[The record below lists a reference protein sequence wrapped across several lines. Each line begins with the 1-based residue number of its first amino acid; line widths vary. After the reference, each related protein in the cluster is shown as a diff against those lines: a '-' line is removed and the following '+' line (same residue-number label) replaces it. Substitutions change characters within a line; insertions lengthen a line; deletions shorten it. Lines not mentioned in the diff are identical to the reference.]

1 MRAFALF
8 AVALRSIAL
17 FFALLRFALFAVVF
31 VSRLLGLLFERI
43 FEFIESFRR
52 CRRSSLARVLPVL
65 FARLPVLFARVLPVL
80 FARVLPVLFSR
91 VLPVLFARLS
101 RFSGILRFAFGSLE
115 LLGRLFERLLI
126 FFRQFIV
133 AKLLL
138 EIVDEVFVL
147 LQCFFELRIGRVDV
161 FGQVA
166 KHARQLFELFLVFRI
181 GAIEQIAQYIGGFVV
196 VVLFERLGDIAR
208 FGVFFHLR
216 ERFDGIANRF
226 IDRLLLFARQHFFCL
241 IFELLFECCQTPFVL
256 IGCQFPRIV
265 VG

>member
-17 FFALLRFALFAVVF
+17 FFALFAVVF

-80 FARVLPVLFSR
+80 FSR
-91 VLPVLFARLS
+91 VLPVLFARLP

-208 FGVFFHLR
+208 FRVFFHLR

-256 IGCQFPRIV
+256 VGCQFPRIV

>member
-8 AVALRSIAL
+8 AVAL

-65 FARLPVLFARVLPVL
+65 FARVLPVLFARVLPVL

-256 IGCQFPRIV
+256 VGCQFPRIV

>member
-1 MRAFALF
+1 M
-8 AVALRSIAL
+8 

-65 FARLPVLFARVLPVL
+65 FARLPVLFARVLPVLFARVLPVL

-208 FGVFFHLR
+208 FRVFFHLR

-256 IGCQFPRIV
+256 VGCQFPRIV

>member
-1 MRAFALF
+1 M
-8 AVALRSIAL
+8 
-17 FFALLRFALFAVVF
+17 
-31 VSRLLGLLFERI
+31 
-43 FEFIESFRR
+43 
-52 CRRSSLARVLPVL
+52 
-65 FARLPVLFARVLPVL
+65 

-256 IGCQFPRIV
+256 VGCQFPRIV